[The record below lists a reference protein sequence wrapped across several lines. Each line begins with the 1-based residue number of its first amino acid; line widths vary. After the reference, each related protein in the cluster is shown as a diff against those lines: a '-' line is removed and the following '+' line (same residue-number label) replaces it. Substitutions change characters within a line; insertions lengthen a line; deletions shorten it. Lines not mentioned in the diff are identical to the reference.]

1 MTEAESILVRMA
13 VLENLSLA
21 ALTLYLGTV
30 RNDPDY
36 SKSNTMLDLI
46 QRQIEGSLAHF
57 PDDVRE
63 HGTELGR
70 DLLDRV
76 RRSLSEFRAPS
87 PE

>member
-1 MTEAESILVRMA
+1 VTEAESILVRLA
-13 VLENLSLA
+13 VLENLCLA

-30 RNDPDY
+30 RNDPDF

-46 QRQIEGSLAHF
+46 QKQIAASLAHL

-63 HGTELGR
+63 HGTELGE

-76 RRSLSEFRAPS
+76 RRSLSEFHA
-87 PE
+87 